1 MFVPRVDALT
11 YTMRT
16 TLKNM
21 GNNSYEI
28 KVSLQNITDTSY
40 GIAACSM
47 NIELS
52 ENVKLNTKV
61 RTLSGWSMTVE
72 NIYLFDTG
80 NPALKNTDF
89 IIIPVSATGN
99 GVVTIS
105 NIKCSDGDTS
115 VSVDNKVIDNKDN
128 LVKDKVPHSEGNL
141 ENKAIDEAQ
150 AIESRPIDESKPIEK
165 KPVDKTRGGI
175 FTKDE
180 AKNAT
185 VVIKENI
192 DEIVGID
199 GKVYGPFLAD
209 DVVVLPNITAQIIID
224 SNKATLVNN

>member
-1 MFVPRVDALT
+1 M
-11 YTMRT
+11 
-16 TLKNM
+16 KSNK
-21 GNNSYEI
+21 G
-28 KVSLQNITDTSY
+28 Q
-40 GIAACSM
+40 
-47 NIELS
+47 
-52 ENVKLNTKV
+52 TKK
-61 RTLSGWSMTVE
+61 
-72 NIYLFDTG
+72 D
-80 NPALKNTDF
+80 PK
-89 IIIPVSATGN
+89 
-99 GVVTIS
+99 
-105 NIKCSDGDTS
+105 SD
-115 VSVDNKVIDNKDN
+115 KKAPE
-128 LVKDKVPHSEGNL
+128 KKAPEKKVPEKKVPEKKAPEKKTL
-141 ENKAIDEAQ
+141 EK
-150 AIESRPIDESKPIEK
+150 KPIEK